1 MKKIIYTA
9 LLLLVTVSCDKWF
22 EAEPQGGG
30 QSGAKVFDNEGSFRD
45 YMNGIY
51 TGLRSAE
58 LYGSNL
64 TLGGMEFL
72 AQSFNPYAGAEAWA
86 KMGFN
91 DDMAL
96 TIAREAYTKLY
107 AAIYQC
113 NDILRLFAEK
123 KDVDFIA
130 GSREMMVAEARGLR
144 AFLHFELL
152 RLYSP
157 ACTVDSGASNILWI
171 EGTQPKGVQMTTAQL
186 TDKIISELEAAAA
199 ELAKYDPIVT
209 GVGYDDLSLLG
220 TTPID
225 RVWKLNYYGCLAAEA
240 RALMSRGT
248 AEDFG
253 KAYGLLTK
261 IIGEGGYAFVRT
273 VSGTD
278 YEFSAEFIF
287 ALPSP
292 ETGFCALSEELFNP
306 APDGKGVTLSARLDI
321 DELHAD
327 DRRRNWF
334 DSDNTMRTKF
344 APTSKIDKWKTAP
357 AIPVIKIGEVYLMA
371 AEAAAKSN
379 QLPAGIGQF
388 NDFMV
393 QRNSESLKLPD
404 TATQAQLMEALGK
417 QYQYEFLG
425 EGVRYHFCKRL
436 NLTVTA
442 YDGSQITDVGKKAF
456 PIVK

>member
-64 TLGGMEFL
+64 TLGGVEFL

-96 TIAREAYTKLY
+96 TIAREAYTRLY

-157 ACTVDSGASNILWI
+157 ACTVDSGASNILWM

-220 TTPID
+220 TSPID

-248 AEDFG
+248 AEDFS

-292 ETGFCALSEELFNP
+292 ETGFCALSEELFEP

-321 DELHAD
+321 DDLHAD

>member
-22 EAEPQGGG
+22 EAEPKGGG
-30 QSGAKVFDNEGSFRD
+30 QSGAKVFDNEASFRD

-51 TGLRSAE
+51 AGLRSTD

-64 TLGGMEFL
+64 TLGGVEFL
-72 AQSFNPYAGAEAWA
+72 AQSFVPYAGAEAWSR
-86 KMGFN
+86 MDFN
-91 DDMAL
+91 SDMARE
-96 TIAREAYTKLY
+96 IARNAYAKLY

-113 NDILRLFAEK
+113 NDILELFAEK
-123 KDVDFIA
+123 RDVDFIA
-130 GSREMMVAEARGLR
+130 GSREMMAAEARGLR

-157 ACTVDSGASNILWI
+157 AYAADNAASNILWV
-171 EGTQPKGVQMTTAQL
+171 EGTQPKGTQMTTAQL
-186 TDKIISELEAAAA
+186 TDKIVTELEAAAA

-209 GVGYDDLSLLG
+209 GVSYDQMSLLG
-220 TTPID
+220 ASPID

-240 RALMSRGT
+240 RARMSRGT

-261 IIGEGGYAFVRT
+261 IIDKGGYAFVRT

-292 ETGFCALSEELFNP
+292 ETGFCALSEELFTP
-306 APDGKGVTLSARLDI
+306 VPDGWGVTLSARLDI
-321 DELHAD
+321 DDLHAD

-334 DSDNTMRTKF
+334 DADNTMRTKF
-344 APTSKIDKWKTAP
+344 APTSKIDKWKTTP
-357 AIPVIKIGEVYLMA
+357 AIPMIKIGEVCLLA

-393 QRNSESLKLPD
+393 QRNSESMKLPE
-404 TATQAQLMEALGK
+404 TASQAELMEAIGK
-417 QYQYEFLG
+417 QYQYEFMG

-436 NLTVTA
+436 NQTITA
-442 YDGSQITDVGKKAF
+442 YDGSQITEVGKKAF

>member
-30 QSGAKVFDNEGSFRD
+30 ESGAKVFDNEASFRD

-51 TGLRSAE
+51 TGLRSTE

-64 TLGGMEFL
+64 TLGGVEFL
-72 AQSFNPYAGAEAWA
+72 AQSFDPYAGAEAWA
-86 KMGFN
+86 KMDFGSEMGQN
-91 DDMAL
+91 VS
-96 TIAREAYTKLY
+96 REAYTKLY

-152 RLYSP
+152 KLYSP
-157 ACTVDSGASNILWI
+157 AYTVDSGASNILWM
-171 EGTQPKGVQMTTAQL
+171 ESTQAKGVQMTTAQL
-186 TDKIISELEAAAA
+186 TDKVISELSAAAA

-209 GVGYDDLSLLG
+209 GVGYDELSLLG
-220 TTPID
+220 TAPID

-253 KAYGLLTK
+253 KAYGLLTE

-292 ETGFCALSEELFNP
+292 EKGFCALSEELFAP
-306 APDGKGVTLSARLDI
+306 APDGRGMMISAQLPI
-321 DELHAD
+321 EGLHAD

-334 DSDNTMRTKF
+334 DADNTMRTKF
-344 APTSKIDKWKTAP
+344 APTSKIDKWKTTP

-388 NDFMV
+388 NDFMT
-393 QRNSESLKLPD
+393 QRNSESMKLPD
-404 TATQAQLMEALGK
+404 TATQTQLMDAVDK
-417 QYQYEFLG
+417 QYRYEFMG

-436 NLTVTA
+436 NQTITA

>member
-30 QSGAKVFDNEGSFRD
+30 ESGVKVFDNEASFRD

-51 TGLRSAE
+51 TGLRSTE

-64 TLGGMEFL
+64 TLGGVEFL
-72 AQSFNPYAGAEAWA
+72 AQSFDPYAGAEAWA
-86 KMGFN
+86 KMDFGSE
-91 DDMAL
+91 MGQHVS
-96 TIAREAYTKLY
+96 REAYTKLY

-152 RLYSP
+152 KLYSP
-157 ACTVDSGASNILWI
+157 AYTVDSGASNILWM
-171 EGTQPKGVQMTTAQL
+171 ESTQAKGVQMTSAQL
-186 TDKIISELEAAAA
+186 TDKVISELSAAAA

-209 GVGYDDLSLLG
+209 GVGYDELSLLG
-220 TTPID
+220 TAPID

-253 KAYGLLTK
+253 KAYGLLTE

-292 ETGFCALSEELFNP
+292 EKGFCALSEELFAP
-306 APDGKGVTLSARLDI
+306 APDGRGMTLSAQLPI
-321 DELHAD
+321 DGLHAD

-334 DSDNTMRTKF
+334 DADNTMRTKF
-344 APTSKIDKWKTAP
+344 APTSKIDKWKTTP

-388 NDFMV
+388 NDFMT
-393 QRNSESLKLPD
+393 QRNSESMKLPD
-404 TATQAQLMEALGK
+404 TATQAQLMDAVDK
-417 QYQYEFLG
+417 QYRYEFMG

-436 NLTVTA
+436 NQTITA

>member
-1 MKKIIYTA
+1 
-9 LLLLVTVSCDKWF
+9 
-22 EAEPQGGG
+22 
-30 QSGAKVFDNEGSFRD
+30 
-45 YMNGIY
+45 
-51 TGLRSAE
+51 
-58 LYGSNL
+58 
-64 TLGGMEFL
+64 MEFL
-72 AQSFNPYAGAEAWA
+72 AQSFNPYAGAGAWA
-86 KMGFN
+86 KMDFN

-96 TIAREAYTKLY
+96 TIAREAYTRLY

-157 ACTVDSGASNILWI
+157 ACTVDSGASNILWM

-220 TTPID
+220 TAPID

-321 DELHAD
+321 DDLHAD

-425 EGVRYHFCKRL
+425 EGVRYPFCKRL

>member
-64 TLGGMEFL
+64 TLGGVEFL
-72 AQSFNPYAGAEAWA
+72 AQNFTPYAGAEAWA
-86 KMGFN
+86 KMDFN
-91 DDMAL
+91 GDMAL
-96 TIAREAYTKLY
+96 TIAREAYTRLY

-123 KDVDFIA
+123 TDVDFIA

-157 ACTVDSGASNILWI
+157 ACTVDSGASNILWM

-220 TTPID
+220 TAPID

-292 ETGFCALSEELFNP
+292 ETGFCALSEELFKP

-321 DELHAD
+321 DDLHAD

>member
-22 EAEPQGGG
+22 EAEPKGGG
-30 QSGAKVFDNEGSFRD
+30 QSGAKVFDNEASFRD

-64 TLGGMEFL
+64 TLGGVEFL
-72 AQSFNPYAGAEAWA
+72 AQSFVPDEGAEAWT
-86 KMGFN
+86 KLDFSSEMGQN
-91 DDMAL
+91 VS
-96 TIAREAYTKLY
+96 REAYAKLY

-113 NDILRLFAEK
+113 NDILELFAEK

-157 ACTVDSGASNILWI
+157 AYAADNAASNILWV
-171 EGTQPKGVQMTTAQL
+171 EGTQPEGVRMTTAQL
-186 TDKIISELEAAAA
+186 TDKIIAELEAAAA
-199 ELAKYDPIVT
+199 ELAEYDPVVT
-209 GVGYDDLSLLG
+209 GVSYDEMSLLG
-220 TTPID
+220 ASPID

-240 RALMSRGT
+240 RTLMSRGT
-248 AEDFG
+248 ADDFG

-278 YEFSAEFIF
+278 YEFSTEFIF

-292 ETGFCALSEELFNP
+292 ETGFCALSEELF
-306 APDGKGVTLSARLDI
+306 APVPDLSLI
-321 DELHAD
+321 H
-327 DRRRNWF
+327 
-334 DSDNTMRTKF
+334 
-344 APTSKIDKWKTAP
+344 I
-357 AIPVIKIGEVYLMA
+357 
-371 AEAAAKSN
+371 
-379 QLPAGIGQF
+379 
-388 NDFMV
+388 
-393 QRNSESLKLPD
+393 
-404 TATQAQLMEALGK
+404 
-417 QYQYEFLG
+417 
-425 EGVRYHFCKRL
+425 
-436 NLTVTA
+436 
-442 YDGSQITDVGKKAF
+442 
-456 PIVK
+456 

>member
-64 TLGGMEFL
+64 TLGGVEFL

-86 KMGFN
+86 KMDFN

-157 ACTVDSGASNILWI
+157 ACTVLWM

-220 TTPID
+220 TAPID

-248 AEDFG
+248 TEDFG

-292 ETGFCALSEELFNP
+292 ETGFCALSEELFEP
-306 APDGKGVTLSARLDI
+306 APDGKGVTLSAWLNI
-321 DELHAD
+321 DDLHAD

-344 APTSKIDKWKTAP
+344 AATSKIDKWKTAP

-371 AEAAAKSN
+371 AEAAAKSE

-393 QRNSESLKLPD
+393 QRNSESMKLPD
-404 TATQAQLMEALGK
+404 TATQPQLMEALGK

-436 NLTVTA
+436 NLTVTV

>member
-30 QSGAKVFDNEGSFRD
+30 ESGAKVFDNEASFRD

-51 TGLRSAE
+51 TGLRSTE

-64 TLGGMEFL
+64 TLGGVEFL
-72 AQSFNPYAGAEAWA
+72 AQSFDPYAGAEAWA
-86 KMGFN
+86 KMDFGSEMGQN
-91 DDMAL
+91 
-96 TIAREAYTKLY
+96 ISREAYTKLY

-152 RLYSP
+152 KLYSP
-157 ACTVDSGASNILWI
+157 AYTVDSGASNILWM
-171 EGTQPKGVQMTTAQL
+171 ESTQAKGVQMTTAQL
-186 TDKIISELEAAAA
+186 TDKVISELSAAAA

-209 GVGYDDLSLLG
+209 GVGYDELSLLG
-220 TTPID
+220 TAPID

-253 KAYGLLTK
+253 KAYGLLTE

-292 ETGFCALSEELFNP
+292 EKGFCALSEELFEP

-321 DELHAD
+321 DDLHAD

-371 AEAAAKSN
+371 AEAAAKSE
-379 QLPAGIGQF
+379 QLPAGIGLF

-393 QRNSESLKLPD
+393 QRNSESMKLDD
-404 TATQAQLMEALGK
+404 TTMQPELMKALGK

-436 NLTVTA
+436 NQTVTA